1 MRTIEDMRALCDAK
15 DAEIAE
21 QKDTEAAQLRRE
33 LALQRETWGY
43 FEESMISKDS
53 DIKRL
58 REVAFCAALFL
69 QAVSEYNERLPEEK
83 ALGTAMAYGKEA
95 GQLSDALGAL

>member
-1 MRTIEDMRALCDAK
+1 MTEITPGEATLISRIVALDRLVR
-15 DAEIAE
+15 
-21 QKDTEAAQLRRE
+21 QLRRE